1 MVLKLINKGNVIIV
15 EVLELYIYEFFG
27 MEIGIDGSEMKLWK
41 VNGII

>member
-1 MVLKLINKGNVIIV
+1 MVFKLINKGNVIIV
-15 EVLELYIYEFFG
+15 EVLELYIG